1 MEWGS
6 CMEQILRQFC
16 FDGEP
21 VSCEPFG
28 NGHINR
34 TFHVRC
40 DSGCEYTVQKIN
52 RVAFRR
58 PEELIEN
65 IDAVTKFIAARQ
77 APGQQT
83 ICLIPARDG
92 KKYYVDDTGE
102 YWRAYSYIAS
112 GLCLD
117 MPRSTRD
124 FYEAAVAFGQ
134 FQMAL
139 SDFPADTLHETIPRF
154 HDTPD
159 RFRQLRESVRLDAAG
174 RAGEVQRELD
184 FLFAREEELGTLC
197 RLQQAGELPLRVTHN
212 DTKLNNVLLD
222 PVTGKARCVLDL
234 DTVMPGL
241 SACDFGDAIRFGAST
256 AAEDE
261 TELSKVSLDLGMYRA
276 FLQGYLDA
284 CGAALT
290 KKEIEVLP
298 LGAKILTGEL
308 AARFLKDYLDGDVYF
323 AVHRPRHNLDRTRTQ
338 LKLVYDMEQKWDD
351 MQRILREVAGT
362 AQ

>member
-1 MEWGS
+1 ME
-6 CMEQILRQFC
+6 EILRQFR
-16 FDGEP
+16 FDGTP

-40 DSGCEYTVQKIN
+40 DGGCEYTVQKIN
-52 RVAFRR
+52 RVAFHR

-65 IDAVTKFIAARQ
+65 IDAVTNFIAARQ
-77 APGQQT
+77 SPDQE
-83 ICLIPARDG
+83 IIRLVPALDG
-92 KKYYVDDTGE
+92 KKYYVDQTGE
-102 YWRAYSYIAS
+102 YWRAYSFISS

-124 FYEAAVAFGQ
+124 FYEAAVAFGR
-134 FQMAL
+134 FQMEL
-139 SDFPADTLHETIPRF
+139 SDFPADTLHETIPHF
-154 HDTPD
+154 HDTPE
-159 RFRQLRESVRLDAAG
+159 RFRQLRESVRRDKAG
-174 RAGEVQRELD
+174 RAGEVAKELD
-184 FLFAREEELGTLC
+184 FLFAREDEFGTLV
-197 RLQQAGELPLRVTHN
+197 RLQKAGELPLRVTHN

-222 PVTGKARCVLDL
+222 AQTGKARCVLDL

-256 AAEDE
+256 AKEDE
-261 TELSKVSLDLGMYRA
+261 TELDKVTLDLAMYRA

-323 AVHRPRHNLDRTRTQ
+323 SIHRPRHNLDRTRTQ
-338 LKLVYDMEQKWDD
+338 LKLVADMETKWDD
-351 MQRILREVAGT
+351 MQRILREVAGIS
-362 AQ
+362 